1 MQAAIATDP
10 WELQPDARRAFDPLL
25 TALVQISGLLG
36 RPSSPDALTAGLPIS
51 AEDMTPELFVRAA
64 AQAGLSARV
73 VQRPLEEIQSL
84 VLPAVLLLKG
94 RQACVLVAHN
104 EANEFQLLLP
114 ESGGTRAMTLAEL
127 ALEYAG
133 FAIFVQ

>member
-25 TALVQISGLLG
+25 AALVQISRLLG
-36 RPSSPDALTAGLPIS
+36 RPSSPDALTAGLPMS

-73 VQRPLEEIQSL
+73 AQRPLEEIQGF

-94 RQACVLVAHN
+94 RQACVLVARN
-104 EANEFQLLLP
+104 EAKEFLYFYRQ
-114 ESGGTRAMTLAEL
+114 
-127 ALEYAG
+127 
-133 FAIFVQ
+133 